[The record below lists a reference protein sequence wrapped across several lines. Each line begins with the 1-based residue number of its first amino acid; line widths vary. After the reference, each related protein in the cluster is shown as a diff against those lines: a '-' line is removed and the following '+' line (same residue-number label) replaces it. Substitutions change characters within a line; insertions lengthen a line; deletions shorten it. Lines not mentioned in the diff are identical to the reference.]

1 VVLTAAVLE
10 AASVADVAAVIEAAG
25 EVERWLDAAPADEV
39 IGGLAAAG
47 DPAGA
52 LRALGRLLALADPR
66 PEPGTVERLLR
77 LLGGSPALASA
88 LAAEGAQWPAM
99 LSAAFATPVRTAGE
113 HHAALAAIGAAGPL
127 DRKELATAL
136 RRHHRRELIRI
147 GGRDLTGLAVVDD
160 TVRELSTLADAEIAT
175 AVACARA
182 RVAAEWGGDP
192 AVGFTVFGMGKLG
205 GGELNYSSDVDL
217 VYVYERDGAH
227 GGRTLREFFVRIA
240 EEASRAL
247 AEVTADGL
255 CFRVDLRLRP
265 GGGEGPLAISLAAAI
280 SYYET
285 WGQTWERAVW
295 LKARPVAGD
304 AALGAELLSALEP
317 FVYRRFLDYG
327 TLEDLKSM
335 KRRVDASLRDPTA
348 RERNVKLGRGGI
360 REIEFFVQAQQLVHG
375 GKDARLR
382 HRNTLAALDRLAAC
396 GHIDPAQGLALAD
409 AYRFLRDVEH
419 KLQIVQQRQTQL
431 LPVDPDEVAAL
442 ARRLGG
448 RGPEALAAFRAAHA
462 RHTDVANAAFAALF
476 HRAEETRRREERPEL
491 ARLIDDLDQEERA
504 LWHLANL
511 GFRDLETA
519 YADLRLLRDGPP
531 QAPASSRRRDALS
544 ALAPAMVS
552 AIAASA
558 APDRALHHMAT
569 FVSTIGART
578 SYLHLLLENPGIL
591 GLLVRLFAG
600 SEFLS
605 RFFLRHPELLDNLV
619 RADLVRV
626 TRPADDMAAEL
637 RGRLAAASDL
647 ETRLDELRRFR
658 HEEFLR
664 IGVHDLEGELD
675 VEEASRQLSVLATV
689 CLGAAV
695 DVAREELLARTRL
708 PPTQPTDGLAVLAM
722 GKLGSAELNYNSDL
736 DLIFVYDPGDPAW
749 WVGKMPAHEFFT
761 RVAQRAISA
770 LQTPTREGIA
780 YRIDTR
786 LRPSGNQGSLV
797 CSIDAFETYHRTS
810 AAVWERQ
817 ALIKANPLIGPE
829 ALRARLARALDA
841 FVYGRRL
848 ERDEV
853 AEIARIREKMAEE
866 RGGDGNGQVN
876 IKTGRGGLVD
886 VEFLVQM
893 LQLRH
898 GHDHPAVRKRR
909 TRDALAALESSGL
922 VPAED
927 ARALAAG
934 YAFLRTLENRLRIEN
949 DQPVEAMDADVE
961 ALLPLARR
969 LGYEGPDDQV
979 VTALRADHNLHSQAI
994 RSAYDRLFAAAAA

>member
-1 VVLTAAVLE
+1 MTAAELE
-10 AASVADVAAVIEAAG
+10 AAGVANVSAVIDAAV
-25 EVERWLDAAPADEV
+25 EVDDWLAAAPHDEV
-39 IGGLAAAG
+39 IGGLAAAA

-52 LRALGRLLALADPR
+52 LHALARLLATGETR
-66 PEPGTVERLLR
+66 PEPGMVERLLR

-88 LAAEGAQWPAM
+88 LAAEGAAWPDV
-99 LSAAFATPVRTAGE
+99 LRAALATPVRTVDE
-113 HHAALAAIGAAGPL
+113 HRAALAAAGATGALG
-127 DRKELATAL
+127 RAELAVAL
-136 RRHHRRELIRI
+136 RRHHRRELVRI
-147 GGRDLTGLAVVDD
+147 GGRDLTGLATVDD
-160 TVRELSTLADAEIAT
+160 TVRELSTLADAEIAA
-175 AVACARA
+175 AVACTRA

-192 AVGFTVFGMGKLG
+192 AVGFTAFGMGKLG

-217 VYVYERDGAH
+217 VYVYERDGSQA
-227 GGRTLREFFVRIA
+227 GRTLREVFVRIA

-247 AEVTADGL
+247 AEVTADGV

-265 GGGEGPLAISLAAAI
+265 GGGEGPLAVSLAAAM

-285 WGQTWERAVW
+285 WGQTWERAAW

-304 AALGAELLSALEP
+304 PALGVELLAALEP

-327 TLEDLKSM
+327 TLEDLNSM

-360 REIEFFVQAQQLVHG
+360 REIEFFVQAHQLVHG

-382 HRNTLAALDRLAAC
+382 ERNTLAALERLAAC
-396 GHIDPAQGLALAD
+396 GHVETRQAAALAD

-419 KLQIVQQRQTQL
+419 KLQIVHQRQTQL
-431 LPVDPDEVAAL
+431 LPADPDDAAAL

-448 RGPEALAAFRAAHA
+448 RGPGALAAFRAAHA
-462 RHTDVANAAFAALF
+462 RHTEVAHAAFEALF
-476 HRAEETRRREERPEL
+476 HGAEEARRRDDRPEL
-491 ARLIDDLDQEERA
+491 TALVDELDQKERA
-504 LWHLANL
+504 LRRLAQL

-519 YADLRLLRDGPP
+519 YADLRLLHDGPP
-531 QAPASSRRRDALS
+531 HAPASPRRQKALS
-544 ALAPAMVS
+544 ALAPALVS
-552 AIAASA
+552 AIASSA

-569 FVSTIGART
+569 FMSTIGART
-578 SYLHLLLENPGIL
+578 SYLHLLLENAGVL

-619 RADLVRV
+619 RTDLVRV

-637 RGRLAAASDL
+637 RARLAAASDL

-664 IGVHDLEGELD
+664 IGVHDLEGELE

-695 DVAREELLARTRL
+695 EIARAEVLARTGL
-708 PPTQPTDGLAVLAM
+708 PATSPTDGLAVLAM
-722 GKLGSAELNYNSDL
+722 GKLGSGELNYNSDL
-736 DLIFVYDPGDPAW
+736 DLIFVYDPGDPDW
-749 WVGKMPAHEFFT
+749 WAGKSPAHEFFT

-786 LRPSGNQGSLV
+786 LRPSGNQGPLV
-797 CSIDAFETYHRTS
+797 CSLDAFEAYHRTS

-817 ALIKANPLIGPE
+817 ALIKANPLVGQD
-829 ALRARLARALDA
+829 ALRGRLDHALTG
-841 FVYGRRL
+841 FVYGRGL
-848 ERDEV
+848 GPDEV
-853 AEIARIREKMAEE
+853 AEIARIREKMVEE
-866 RGGDGNGQVN
+866 RGGDGDRQVN

-886 VEFLVQM
+886 VEFIVQM

-898 GHDHPAVRKRR
+898 GHDHPPLRTRR
-909 TRDALAALESSGL
+909 TRDALAALEACGL
-922 VPAED
+922 VPTED
-927 ARALAAG
+927 VEALAEG
-934 YAFLRTLENRLRIEN
+934 YAFLRTLESRLRIEN
-949 DQPVEAMDADVE
+949 DQPVEAMDADAE

-969 LGYEGPDDQV
+969 LGYEGADAEAV
-979 VTALRADHNLHSQAI
+979 AALRADHARHRNAI
-994 RSAYDRLFAAAAA
+994 RAVHDRLFAATSGA